1 MVWNDFTIL
10 VVSVTAVVIVSII
23 SESIV
28 KCVKN
33 KKKK

>member
-10 VVSVTAVVIVSII
+10 IVCVTAVVLVSII
-23 SESIV
+23 AESIV